1 MGEGVGSLWQH
12 LDSPNSQNCLALHI
26 GNTVFGRRQMFF
38 ATFRQR
44 NGGLQSAGNGHKLSG
59 RGIKERRMKTLSD
72 AIMEHVAG
80 LPEAAVIRA
89 GDLLHLG
96 SRAAVNRALA
106 RLVKRDRLLR
116 VYRGLYVRVFRSK
129 FGKRLPPV
137 HEVVRNIT
145 RITGE
150 TIAPHAGAVANGLGL
165 TTQVPLREVYIT
177 TGRSRMLRFHAL
189 KVEMIHA
196 PGWQFSLAPRRAGD
210 ALRALI
216 WTGPDFSAKA
226 LRTLKGRL
234 SEEEMQEMAAACPK
248 LPPWLAKQVS
258 EMVARE

>member
-1 MGEGVGSLWQH
+1 
-12 LDSPNSQNCLALHI
+12 
-26 GNTVFGRRQMFF
+26 
-38 ATFRQR
+38 
-44 NGGLQSAGNGHKLSG
+44 
-59 RGIKERRMKTLSD
+59 MKTLGD

-96 SRAAVNRALA
+96 SRAAVGRALA
-106 RLVKRDRLLR
+106 RLVRRDRLLR
-116 VYRGLYVRVFRSK
+116 VYRGLYVRVLTSELGSK
-129 FGKRLPPV
+129 YSAPTYRI
-137 HEVVRNIT
+137 VRNIVQ
-145 RITGE
+145 ITGE

-165 TTQVPLREVYIT
+165 TTQVPLRPVYIT
-177 TGRSRMLRFHAL
+177 TGRSRRL
-189 KVEMIHA
+189 KVGGKRFVELRHA
-196 PGWQFSLAPRRAGD
+196 PRWEFTLAPRRAGD

-258 EMVARE
+258 EAVAHG

>member
-1 MGEGVGSLWQH
+1 
-12 LDSPNSQNCLALHI
+12 
-26 GNTVFGRRQMFF
+26 
-38 ATFRQR
+38 
-44 NGGLQSAGNGHKLSG
+44 
-59 RGIKERRMKTLSD
+59 MKTLGD

-96 SRAAVNRALA
+96 GRAAVNRALA

-116 VYRGLYVRVFRSK
+116 VYRGLYVRILTSE
-129 FGKRLPPV
+129 FGSHHTAPTYRI
-137 HEVVRNIT
+137 VRNIAE
-145 RITGE
+145 ISGE

-177 TGRSRMLRFHAL
+177 TGRSRMLRFRAL
-189 KVEMIHA
+189 KVEMRHA
-196 PGWQFSLAPRRAGD
+196 PRWEFTLAPRRAGD

-234 SEEEMQEMAAACPK
+234 SEKEMQEMAAACPK

-258 EMVARE
+258 EAVAHG